1 MKFKQN
7 TVVIFNSY
15 ALTVFD
21 AVDSAYKT
29 AQGTEGTLTS
39 GIEGAHSPSSLHYR
53 GLAWDFRLPIASVGT
68 DKVIQALR
76 MGLTAAYYDVLLE
89 GDHIHI
95 EYDPKMR
102 RGL

>member
-7 TVVIFNSY
+7 TTVIFNAQ

-21 AVDSAYKT
+21 AVDSTYKT
-29 AQGTEGTLTS
+29 VQGTEGTLTS

-53 GLAWDFRLPIASVGT
+53 GLAWDFRLPTLSSHN

-76 MGLTAAYYDVLLE
+76 TELTATYYDILLE
-89 GDHIHI
+89 RDHIHI

-102 RGL
+102 R